1 VSETTVKMRPVVDW
15 SAALWA
21 GVISGVVFLLAN
33 LLLAGLTLGSPWI
46 VLRIL
51 ASIVL
56 GSGVLP
62 PPVTF
67 DLGIAIVA
75 LLVNFALS
83 ILFTGIIALIIH
95 RWGLIVGLLGGA
107 VLGLALYAI
116 NFYTFSF
123 LFPWFFPFRS
133 WMMVVSHLIFGAVAG
148 GTYELLEVEEFVPV
162 ESES

>member
-21 GVISGVVFLLAN
+21 GVVSGIVFLLAN
-33 LLLAGLTLGSPWI
+33 LLLTGLTLGSPWI
-46 VLRIL
+46 VLRVL

-62 PPVTF
+62 PPATF
-67 DLGIAIVA
+67 NLGIAVVA
-75 LLVNFALS
+75 LLVNTVLS
-83 ILFTGIIALIIH
+83 ILFAGIIALIIH

-107 VLGLALYAI
+107 ILGLALYAI
-116 NFYTFSF
+116 NFYTFSL

-162 ESES
+162 EAES

>member
-21 GVISGVVFLLAN
+21 GVISGIVFLLAN
-33 LLLAGLTLGSPWI
+33 LLLTALTLGSPWI

-56 GSGVLP
+56 GSRVLP
-62 PPVTF
+62 PPATF
-67 DLGIAIVA
+67 DLGIAVVA
-75 LLVNFALS
+75 LLVNLALS
-83 ILFTGIIALIIH
+83 IFFAGLIALIIH
-95 RWGLIVGLLGGA
+95 RWGLIVGLVGGA
-107 VLGLALYAI
+107 LLGLALYVI

-123 LFPWFFPFRS
+123 FFPWFFPFRS
-133 WMMVVSHLIFGAVAG
+133 WMMLVSHLIFGAVAG

-162 ESES
+162 EVD

>member
-21 GVISGVVFLLAN
+21 GVVSGIVFLLAN
-33 LLLAGLTLGSPWI
+33 LLLTGLTLGSPWI
-46 VLRIL
+46 VLRVL

-62 PPVTF
+62 PPATF
-67 DLGIAIVA
+67 NLGIAVVA
-75 LLVNFALS
+75 LLVNTVLS
-83 ILFTGIIALIIH
+83 ILFAGIIALIIH

-107 VLGLALYAI
+107 ILGLALYAI
-116 NFYTFSF
+116 NFYTFSLF
-123 LFPWFFPFRS
+123 FPWFFPFRS
-133 WMMVVSHLIFGAVAG
+133 WMMVVSHLIFGAAAG

-162 ESES
+162 EAES